1 VKEMRNL
8 GWSMTKP
15 KRKKKLKK
23 PVPSDEFRNI
33 KPSGD
38 MSTIKNIGIGNS

>member
-1 VKEMRNL
+1 M
-8 GWSMTKP
+8 GWIMTKP
-15 KRKKKLKK
+15 KRKKKQKK
-23 PVPSDEFRNI
+23 PFPSDEFRHV